1 MIPEDRRST
10 VDMPSRFIVPE
21 RKSPYVDYEWG
32 GVALNDPSQGLMVKV
47 WAARYDPR
55 SAALYLSAP
64 GVDQFLLF
72 GRPGI
77 SEIGLAFDQNM
88 NPFVCF
94 VQNKEP
100 WVWWYDPLVQEQ
112 VFTQDLMPLDAKNPR
127 CTLDDGRK
135 FNVSGSD
142 IILAYARDGA
152 IRHRKQR
159 ERFATERTFSGSGTG
174 LWQLGMGSNMRLEAA
189 YYP

>member
-47 WAARYDPR
+47 WTARYDPR

-100 WVWWYDPLVQEQ
+100 WVW
-112 VFTQDLMPLDAKNPR
+112 
-127 CTLDDGRK
+127 
-135 FNVSGSD
+135 
-142 IILAYARDGA
+142 
-152 IRHRKQR
+152 
-159 ERFATERTFSGSGTG
+159 
-174 LWQLGMGSNMRLEAA
+174 
-189 YYP
+189 